1 MGKSMLKWIHQLLN
15 PHCEQCRDEK
25 EDSSICKTCEIL
37 KVQLEVSNSEKRLL
51 LAAIIP
57 QPKVETTTNPVNPEA
72 IRGRH
77 IPFNVRRQMLE
88 AEDRREAA
96 LIAAKQK
103 EIAEVPKDASIKTT
117 ISIPQSQ
124 SVEELEKELE
134 IG

>member
-1 MGKSMLKWIHQLLN
+1 MIKWIHQLLN

-103 EIAEVPKDASIKTT
+103 EIAEVPKDDSIKTT